1 MAPAGPGVLTDT
13 DLAALV
19 AEGAIHAAS
28 PLLAGQIQP
37 SSLDLR
43 LGGKA
48 YRIQAS
54 VLPMAGET
62 VEEAIGPLIMYDFGL
77 DEPRLLEHGAVYMIP
92 LQEGLTLP
100 ADVRGVASPKSST
113 GRLDVFVRLLTNEG
127 ETFDTVPPGYNG
139 PLWLEVMP
147 LTFPIRVRQGDRLI
161 QLRLR
166 RGVTVLNDTE
176 LLALHDHTPLLHGQP
191 NQVNQTKIA
200 EGLWM
205 SIDLSPSKQ
214 ANMPGIVGYKAKA
227 HTQAVDLAKI
237 GQHAWRDYW
246 EPLMASPSQSLILYP
261 EEFYIFVSLEQ
272 ITVPPGYSAELVA
285 YDTRVGELR
294 LHYAGF
300 FDPGWGM
307 EGPDVGSLKSVG
319 TRAVLEVRA
328 HDVPCV
334 LRHGQRVGRFVYE
347 RLTGPS
353 RDLYGQGIGS
363 NYAGQGLKLAKFFTV
378 DEAE

>member
-1 MAPAGPGVLTDT
+1 MFVPRPGVLTDT
-13 DLAALV
+13 DLAALL
-19 AEGAIHAAS
+19 AAGAIKTAT
-28 PLLAGQIQP
+28 PLEAGQIQP

-43 LGGKA
+43 LGGHA

-54 VLPMAGET
+54 VLPMVGET
-62 VEEAIGPLIMYDFGL
+62 VEQVIAPLVMYDFSL
-77 DEPRLLEHGAVYMIP
+77 NETRLLERGAVYMIP
-92 LQEGLTLP
+92 LQEGLNLP
-100 ADVRGVASPKSST
+100 PEIRGVASPKSST

-127 ETFDTVPPGYNG
+127 ETFDTVPAGYTG

-166 RGVTVLNDTE
+166 CGETVVNDAD
-176 LLALHDHTPLLHGQP
+176 LLALHTQTPLLHGQP
-191 NQVNQTKIA
+191 YFTHNTKIA
-200 EGLWM
+200 EGLWI
-205 SIDLSPSKQ
+205 SIDLSPTAQ
-214 ANMPGIVGYKAKA
+214 GLVGYRAKP
-227 HTQAVDLAKI
+227 HTQPVDLAKI
-237 GQHAWRDYW
+237 GGHAWRDYW
-246 EPLMASPSQSLILYP
+246 EPLYATPNRALILYP

-307 EGPDVGSLKSVG
+307 TGPDAAHLTSVG
-319 TRAVLEVRA
+319 ARAVLEVRA

-353 RDLYGQGIGS
+353 RDLYGQSIGS
-363 NYAGQGLKLAKFFTV
+363 HYAGQGLKLAKFFTV
-378 DEAE
+378 D

>member
-1 MAPAGPGVLTDT
+1 MQTNGVLVDRELFELIETGQIFST
-13 DLAALV
+13 Q
-19 AEGAIHAAS
+19 
-28 PLLAGQIQP
+28 PLQSGQIQP

-43 LGGKA
+43 LGTHA

-54 VLPMAGET
+54 VLPMAGES
-62 VEEAIGPLIMYDFGL
+62 VEKAIAPLIMYDFSL
-77 DEPRLLEHGAVYMIP
+77 AKPRLLERGAIYMIK
-92 LQEGLTLP
+92 LQEGLKLP
-100 ADVRGVASPKSST
+100 EDLRGVASPKSSI
-113 GRLDVFVRLLTNEG
+113 GRLDVFVRLLTDEG
-127 ETFDTVPPGYNG
+127 ETFDTVPSGYSG

-147 LTFPIRVRQGDRLI
+147 LTFPIQVQAGDRLL

-166 RGVTVLNDTE
+166 RGET
-176 LLALHDHTPLLHGQP
+176 LLADHELRALDARTPLLHRQP
-191 NQVNQTKIA
+191 SQKEGTKID
-200 EGLWM
+200 EGLWI
-205 SIDLSPSKQ
+205 SIDLDCP
-214 ANMPGIVGYKAKA
+214 PGGLIGYRAKP
-227 HTQAVDLAKI
+227 HTQPVDLQKI
-237 GQHAWRDYW
+237 GQHPWRHYW
-246 EPLMASPSQSLILYP
+246 EPIYADGSKSLILYP

-272 ITVPPGYSAELVA
+272 ISVPQGYSAELVA

-307 EGPDVGSLKSVG
+307 EGDTSVG

-353 RDLYGQGIGS
+353 TTLYGQGIGS
-363 NYAGQGLKLAKFFTV
+363 NYAGQGLKLAKFFTT
-378 DEAE
+378 D

>member
-1 MAPAGPGVLTDT
+1 MQGVLTDT
-13 DLAALV
+13 DLQALLQQ
-19 AEGAIHAAS
+19 GAVAAS
-28 PLLAGQIQP
+28 LPLEAGQIQP

-43 LGGKA
+43 LGTHA

-62 VEEAIGPLIMYDFGL
+62 VAAAIAPLIMYDFSL
-77 DEPRLLEHGAVYMIP
+77 TEPRLLERGAVYMVP
-92 LQEGLTLP
+92 LAEGLQLP
-100 ADVRGVASPKSST
+100 PHIRGVASPKSST
-113 GRLDVFVRLLTNEG
+113 GRLDVFVRLLTDEG
-127 ETFDTVPPGYNG
+127 ETFDTVPAGYSG
-139 PLWLEVMP
+139 PLWLEIMP
-147 LTFPIRVRQGDRLI
+147 LTFPIRVRSGDRLI

-166 RGVTVLNDTE
+166 SGETLVNDTD
-176 LLALHDHTPLLHGQP
+176 LLALHAHTPLLHGQP
-191 NQVNQTKIA
+191 NQLNQTKIA

-205 SIDLSPSKQ
+205 SIDLSPNAQ
-214 ANMPGIVGYKAKA
+214 GIVGYKAKA
-227 HTQAVDLAKI
+227 HTQPVDLAKI
-237 GQHAWRDYW
+237 GQHVWRDYW
-246 EPLMASPSQSLILYP
+246 EPLPATASQSLILYP

-272 ITVPPGYSAELVA
+272 ISVPAGYSAELVA

-307 EGPDVGSLKSVG
+307 EGAVSVG

-334 LRHGQRVGRFVYE
+334 LRHGQRVGRFMYE

-353 RDLYGQGIGS
+353 ASLYGQGIGS
-363 NYAGQGLKLAKFFTV
+363 NYAGQGLKLAKFFTT
-378 DEAE
+378 D

>member
-1 MAPAGPGVLTDT
+1 MVAFQPGVLVDHELEA
-13 DLAALV
+13 LAAAGGIV
-19 AEGAIHAAS
+19 AEK
-28 PLLAGQIQP
+28 PLETGQIQP

-43 LGGKA
+43 LGSHA

-62 VEEAIGPLIMYDFGL
+62 VAQAIAPLVMYDFSL
-77 DEPRLLEHGAVYMIP
+77 NTKPRLLERGAVYMIK
-92 LQEGLTLP
+92 LQEGLKLP
-100 ADVRGVASPKSST
+100 TELRGVASPKSST
-113 GRLDVFVRLLTNEG
+113 GRLDVFVRLLTDSG
-127 ETFDTVPPGYNG
+127 ETFDTVPEGYSG

-147 LTFPIRVRQGDRLI
+147 LTFPIEVRMGDRLI

-166 RGVTVLNDTE
+166 CGETQLNDTE
-176 LLALHDHTPLLHGQP
+176 LRALDS
-191 NQVNQTKIA
+191 QTKLLQRQHRQTGRMKID
-200 EGLWM
+200 EGLWI
-205 SIDLSPSKQ
+205 SIDLDGL
-214 ANMPGIVGYKAKA
+214 MGGLVGYKAKA
-227 HTQAVDLAKI
+227 HTQAVNLAKI
-237 GQHAWRDYW
+237 GQHPWREYW
-246 EPLMASPSQSLILYP
+246 EPIYATPNRSLILYP

-272 ITVPPGYSAELVA
+272 ITVPDGYSAELVA

-307 EGPDVGSLKSVG
+307 QGGERASLTSVG

-363 NYAGQGLKLAKFFTV
+363 NYAGQGLKLAKFFTT
-378 DEAE
+378 D